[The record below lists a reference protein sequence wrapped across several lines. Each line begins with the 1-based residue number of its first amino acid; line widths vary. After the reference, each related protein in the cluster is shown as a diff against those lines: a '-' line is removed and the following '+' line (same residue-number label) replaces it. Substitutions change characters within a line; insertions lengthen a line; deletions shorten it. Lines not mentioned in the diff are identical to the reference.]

1 MIYPDE
7 EKVTY
12 DYNLGG
18 QVDHVRGYK
27 SYGYDYV
34 NSESSGG
41 NTGMARFSFYV
52 SPYLVAGQ
60 GGKYTKHIYIAALGE
75 SRFPSSLAF
84 PRRAKVVSRVVWHF
98 RAGRK
103 SFPEWLGISAHGESR
118 FPSGLA
124 FPRMAKVIFRVVWHF
139 RAGRKSFPEW
149 FGISAL
155 GESRFPSGWAFPRMA
170 KVVSRV
176 VWHFRAW
183 RKSFPEWF
191 GACANRLFINIAV
204 R

>member
-41 NTGMARFSFYV
+41 NTGTARFSLYV

-60 GGKYTKHIYIAALGE
+60 GSKHTKHIL
-75 SRFPSSLAF
+75 
-84 PRRAKVVSRVVWHF
+84 HF
-98 RAGRK
+98 RAWRK
-103 SFPEWLGISAHGESR
+103 SFS
-118 FPSGLA
+118 
-124 FPRMAKVIFRVVWHF
+124 
-139 RAGRKSFPEW
+139 EW
-149 FGISAL
+149 FVISAL
-155 GESRFPSGWAFPRMA
+155 GESRFPNGLAFPHRA
-170 KVVSRV
+170 KVISRV

-191 GACANRLFINIAV
+191 DISALGESRFPSGLEFPRMAKIIS
-204 R
+204 

>member
-34 NSESSGG
+34 NSEFSGG
-41 NTGMARFSFYV
+41 NTGTARFSLYI
-52 SPYLVAGQ
+52 SPCLVAGQ
-60 GGKYTKHIYIAALGE
+60 GSKHTKHIL
-75 SRFPSSLAF
+75 
-84 PRRAKVVSRVVWHF
+84 HF

-103 SFPEWLGISAHGESR
+103 SFPEG
-118 FPSGLA
+118 
-124 FPRMAKVIFRVVWHF
+124 
-139 RAGRKSFPEW
+139 

-155 GESRFPSGWAFPRMA
+155 GESRFPNGLAFPRSA
-170 KVVSRV
+170 KVIS
-176 VWHFRAW
+176 
-183 RKSFPEWF
+183 
-191 GACANRLFINIAV
+191 
-204 R
+204 

>member
-34 NSESSGG
+34 NSEFSGG
-41 NTGMARFSFYV
+41 NTGTARFSLYV

-60 GGKYTKHIYIAALGE
+60 GSKHTKHIL
-75 SRFPSSLAF
+75 
-84 PRRAKVVSRVVWHF
+84 HF

-103 SFPEWLGISAHGESR
+103 SFPER
-118 FPSGLA
+118 
-124 FPRMAKVIFRVVWHF
+124 
-139 RAGRKSFPEW
+139 

-155 GESRFPSGWAFPRMA
+155 GES
-170 KVVSRV
+170 
-176 VWHFRAW
+176 HFLKGLTFADM
-183 RKSFPEWF
+183 
-191 GACANRLFINIAV
+191 
-204 R
+204 

>member
-34 NSESSGG
+34 NSEFSGG
-41 NTGMARFSFYV
+41 NTSTARFSLYV

-60 GGKYTKHIYIAALGE
+60 GSKHTKHIL
-75 SRFPSSLAF
+75 
-84 PRRAKVVSRVVWHF
+84 HF
-98 RAGRK
+98 RARRK
-103 SFPEWLGISAHGESR
+103 SFPEWFGISAHGESR
-118 FPSGLA
+118 FPSRFGISAHGESHFPSGLA
-124 FPRMAKVIFRVVWHF
+124 FPRW
-139 RAGRKSFPEW
+139 
-149 FGISAL
+149 
-155 GESRFPSGWAFPRMA
+155 A

-176 VWHFRAW
+176 VWRV
-183 RKSFPEWF
+183 RESFIYKYCCPV
-191 GACANRLFINIAV
+191 NIFQI
-204 R
+204 